1 MDPTNSDLLE
11 RIEQL
16 ETKMDHITYLLEQA
30 SGAWFFV
37 KLMSGIALGVAVLW
51 HNLVKDWW
59 QR

>member
-1 MDPTNSDLLE
+1 MDPSNSELLD

-16 ETKMDHITYLLEQA
+16 ELKVDRITYLLEQA

-37 KLMSGIALGVAVLW
+37 KLMSAIALGAAVLW